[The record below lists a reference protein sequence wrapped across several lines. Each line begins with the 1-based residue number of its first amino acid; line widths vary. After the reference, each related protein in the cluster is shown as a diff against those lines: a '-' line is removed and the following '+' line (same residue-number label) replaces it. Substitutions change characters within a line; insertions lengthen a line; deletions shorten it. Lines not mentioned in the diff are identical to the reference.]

1 MLDDYRPLVVNGMHL
16 IALYA
21 VAYIS
26 APLTPSNFVEY
37 VVLGVASLW
46 LLYAMY
52 LMQKDKRRPSS
63 MFFAAIALIPWAFY
77 GELWYINANK
87 DGIAPEVFEQNLTH
101 AVFIYQSFKYLM
113 LACAIGAAF
122 KGLFIAMREFG
133 NSR

>member
-1 MLDDYRPLVVNGMHL
+1 MLDDYRPLVINGVHL

-26 APLTPSNFVEY
+26 APLTPSNTLEY
-37 VVLGVASLW
+37 IVLGVASLW

-52 LMQKDKRRPSS
+52 LLQQEKRRTSS
-63 MFFAAIALIPWAFY
+63 MFFAAIAVIPWAFY
-77 GELWYINANK
+77 AELWYINTHK
-87 DGIAPEVFEQNLTH
+87 DGIAPEVFEQNLSH
-101 AVFIYQSFKYLM
+101 ALFIYQSFKYLI
-113 LACAIGAAF
+113 LACAIVAAF